1 LRRLRFAARCPIYG
15 GTAQFIAANW
25 AHCLTQACECHN
37 PNQPIAEPIKS
48 VIPDTRQSAEDK
60 MWVTVLSLLMAV
72 SVWLSVTSL
81 AIQTNKNQQIVTAAI
96 SDPNST
102 VGSALQ

>member
-1 LRRLRFAARCPIYG
+1 
-15 GTAQFIAANW
+15 
-25 AHCLTQACECHN
+25 
-37 PNQPIAEPIKS
+37 
-48 VIPDTRQSAEDK
+48 